1 MTLRPPSLYL
11 ARRAGLGGAV
21 LPTAV
26 ETIAMIHR
34 FGGIAVLAHPGQI
47 DPEMRLQPLII
58 RELAGRE
65 LDGIEVAAHPAHTRR
80 C

>member
-1 MTLRPPSLYL
+1 
-11 ARRAGLGGAV
+11 
-21 LPTAV
+21 
-26 ETIAMIHR
+26 MIHR